1 MLHFLRE
8 YGWTI
13 FGLVV
18 MPAIGF
24 YIGNLV
30 GKRTA
35 IRSPSSSA
43 GVTDTSPP
51 SSIGVT
57 DVTSSTRS
65 SKKPFSRFDT
75 CPTCGRRGIIT
86 EEDRDIA
93 REDILSH
100 DFMKS

>member
-13 FGLVV
+13 FGLGVL
-18 MPAIGF
+18 PTIGF
-24 YIGNLV
+24 CIGNLV

-35 IRSPSSSA
+35 IQSPSSSPR
-43 GVTDTSPP
+43 GTDT
-51 SSIGVT
+51 
-57 DVTSSTRS
+57 TSSTLS
-65 SKKPFSRFDT
+65 SKKSFSRFDA
-75 CPTCGRRGIIT
+75 CPTCGRRGILT
-86 EEDRDIA
+86 DEDRDIA